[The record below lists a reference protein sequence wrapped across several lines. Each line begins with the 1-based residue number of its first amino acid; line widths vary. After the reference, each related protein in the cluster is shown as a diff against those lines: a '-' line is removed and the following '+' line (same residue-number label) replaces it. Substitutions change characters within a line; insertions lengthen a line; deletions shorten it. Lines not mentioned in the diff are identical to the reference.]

1 MKATEQYFPVVLFI
15 MLYKVALNFES
26 GWNPKVW
33 PWLSWPST
41 VQGLKALT
49 VGILIRITRIVFQYS
64 AINDI
69 TKLLIHVNS
78 NIIAHANKQVNKICL
93 FPKTEDKQYI
103 YTSYSVICHK
113 NFLMVSCLMK
123 NLTRKMKLKNVTQR
137 LGVSNITI
145 KSEKCYVLKLFK
157 ELKFEWIGPYLCM
170 LHY

>member
-41 VQGLKALT
+41 VQGLKILT
-49 VGILIRITRIVFQYS
+49 IGIFIRITRIVFQYS

-93 FPKTEDKQYI
+93 FPKTDDKQFI
-103 YTSYSVICHK
+103 YAHYSIICHEK
-113 NFLMVSCLMK
+113 FLIVSRLMK
-123 NLTRKMKLKNVTQR
+123 DLTRKMKHRNIAQR
-137 LGVSNITI
+137 LDVSNVII
-145 KSEKCYVLKLFK
+145 KIEKMLRFK
-157 ELKFEWIGPYLCM
+157 VV
-170 LHY
+170 

>member
-1 MKATEQYFPVVLFI
+1 MKATEQYFPVVLFS

-26 GWNPKVW
+26 AWNPKVW

-93 FPKTEDKQYI
+93 FPKTDDKQFI
-103 YTSYSVICHK
+103 YAHYSIICQK
-113 NFLMVSCLMK
+113 KFLMVSCLMK
-123 NLTRKMKLKNVTQR
+123 DLTRKMKHRNIAQR
-137 LGVSNITI
+137 LDVSNVII
-145 KSEKCYVLKLFK
+145 KIKKMLRFK
-157 ELKFEWIGPYLCM
+157 VV
-170 LHY
+170 

>member
-1 MKATEQYFPVVLFI
+1 MKSYGVTIQMKATEQYFPVVLFI

-93 FPKTEDKQYI
+93 FPKTDDKQYI
-103 YTSYSVICHK
+103 YAHYFIICHK
-113 NFLMVSCLMK
+113 KLLIVSCLMK
-123 NLTRKMKLKNVTQR
+123 DLTRKMKLKNIAQR
-137 LGVSNITI
+137 LDVSNVII
-145 KSEKCYVLKLFK
+145 KIEKMLRFK
-157 ELKFEWIGPYLCM
+157 VV
-170 LHY
+170 

>member
-93 FPKTEDKQYI
+93 FPKTDDKQFI
-103 YTSYSVICHK
+103 YAHYSIICQK
-113 NFLMVSCLMK
+113 KFLMVSCLMK
-123 NLTRKMKLKNVTQR
+123 DLTRKMKHRNIAQR
-137 LGVSNITI
+137 LDVSNVII
-145 KSEKCYVLKLFK
+145 KIKKMLRFK
-157 ELKFEWIGPYLCM
+157 VV
-170 LHY
+170 